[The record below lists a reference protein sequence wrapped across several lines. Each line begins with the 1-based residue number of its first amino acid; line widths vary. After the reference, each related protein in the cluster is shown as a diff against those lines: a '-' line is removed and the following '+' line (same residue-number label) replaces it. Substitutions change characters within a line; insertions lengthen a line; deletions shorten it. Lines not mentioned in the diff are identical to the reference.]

1 MVAVHH
7 IDTQNSDFVGL
18 SDPAFTL
25 TFTGNSA
32 SCQDISLVFAN
43 DGREECAEFFA
54 VDIISAEPG
63 GVLGEPSQ
71 ATGVIVANGESIS
84 CSSNSNE
91 YVFSSVS
98 EGGGGGEGM

>member
-43 DGREECAEFFA
+43 DGSDECTEFFTVA
-54 VDIISAEPG
+54 ITSAEPG
-63 GVLGEPSQ
+63 GVLGVPSQ
-71 ATGVIVANGESIS
+71 ATGVIIANGESIS
-84 CSSNSNE
+84 CSSGSND
-91 YVFSSVS
+91 YVFSSS
-98 EGGGGGEGM
+98 AGGGGGEGM